1 MRGIVLA
8 GGLGTR
14 LWPITKSVSKQLLP
28 VYDKPMIYYPIATL
42 MAAGIREI
50 LIISTPRDLPGFRN
64 LLGSGSDLG
73 VKFSF
78 KEQAE
83 PRGLAESLIIGESF
97 INGDSVALVLGDNIF
112 HGVGLGRE
120 LSRYQNIEGAQ
131 IFGYAVSNPTEYG
144 IAEFDISGKVIS
156 LEEKPNNPKS
166 NYAVPGLYFY
176 DNTAVEKAKKVTP
189 SARGEIEITAV
200 NQMYLKEGT
209 LGVQIL
215 PRGTAWFDTGTLEN
229 LYDAS
234 SYVRIVERRQGVKI
248 GSLEELA
255 WRQNW
260 ISADQLKA
268 LASNIMDTNQRNYL
282 LQLLL

>member
-1 MRGIVLA
+1 MKGIVLA

-42 MAAGIREI
+42 MAAGIRDI
-50 LIISTPRDLPGFRN
+50 LIISTPRDLPGFNN
-64 LLGSGSDLG
+64 LLGSGSELG
-73 VKFSF
+73 LNFEF
-78 KEQAE
+78 KEQAK
-83 PRGLAESLIIGESF
+83 PRGLAESLIIGEDF
-97 INGDSVALVLGDNIF
+97 IDGESVALILGDNIF

-120 LSRYQNIEGAQ
+120 LSRYQNIKGAQ
-131 IFGYAVSNPTEYG
+131 IFGSAVSNPTEYG
-144 IAEFDISGKVIS
+144 IVEFDRSGKVIS
-156 LEEKPNNPKS
+156 LEEKPNWPKS

-176 DNTAVEKAKKVTP
+176 DNTAVVKAQNVRP

-200 NQMYLKEGT
+200 NQMYLEEGT
-209 LGVQIL
+209 LEVQIL

-255 WRQNW
+255 WRQEW
-260 ISADQLKA
+260 ISNNQLEA
-268 LASNIMDTNQRNYL
+268 LAYKVADETQRNYL

>member
-1 MRGIVLA
+1 
-8 GGLGTR
+8 
-14 LWPITKSVSKQLLP
+14 
-28 VYDKPMIYYPIATL
+28 
-42 MAAGIREI
+42 
-50 LIISTPRDLPGFRN
+50 
-64 LLGSGSDLG
+64 
-73 VKFSF
+73 
-78 KEQAE
+78 
-83 PRGLAESLIIGESF
+83 
-97 INGDSVALVLGDNIF
+97 VALILGDNIF

-120 LSRYQNIEGAQ
+120 LSRFQNIKGAQ

-144 IAEFDISGKVIS
+144 IAEFDSEGKVLS
-156 LEEKPNNPKS
+156 LEEKPSEPKS

-176 DNTAVEKAKKVTP
+176 DNSAVGKAKEVIP

-200 NQMYLKEGT
+200 NQMYLNEGT

-255 WRQNW
+255 WRQKW
-260 ISADQLKA
+260 ISDDQLIA
-268 LASNIMDTNQRNYL
+268 LASKISDETQRNYL
-282 LQLLL
+282 LNLLS

>member
-1 MRGIVLA
+1 MKGIVLA

-50 LIISTPRDLPGFRN
+50 LIISTPRDLPGFKN
-64 LLGSGSDLG
+64 LLNSGSELG
-73 VKFSF
+73 VSFSY
-78 KEQAE
+78 KEQTE
-83 PRGLAESLIIGESF
+83 PRGLAESLILGEKF
-97 INGDSVALVLGDNIF
+97 IERERVALILGDNIF

-120 LSRYQNIEGAQ
+120 LSRFQNIVGAQ

-144 IAEFDISGKVIS
+144 IAEFDSEGKVMS
-156 LEEKPNNPKS
+156 LEEKPKEPKS

-176 DNTAVEKAKKVTP
+176 DNSAVDKAKKVIP

-200 NQMYLKEGT
+200 NQMYLNEGT

-215 PRGTAWFDTGTLEN
+215 PRGTAWFDTGTFEN

-255 WRQNW
+255 WRQQW
-260 ISADQLKA
+260 ISDDQLIA
-268 LASNIMDTNQRNYL
+268 LASKILDETQRNYL
-282 LQLLL
+282 LNLLS